1 MWPKLAETH
10 ARMDWFAVA
19 HDVEIRDLEVHD
31 AIAARRRDVGL
42 SNVPLVRHRPIEHL
56 RSARHAVARDA
67 PTDGI
72 ELGHESE
79 HSIPRTGRHD
89 SASKS
94 GYERSRSLM
103 TTTSVGH

>member
-10 ARMDWFAVA
+10 ARMDWLAVA

-56 RSARHAVARDA
+56 RSARHLVDLERDPRPNLAQRPPHAVARDA

-79 HSIPRTGRHD
+79 HS
-89 SASKS
+89 
-94 GYERSRSLM
+94 
-103 TTTSVGH
+103 